1 MEIKI
6 RHDLETKWY
15 SVPNTWDDLTLD
27 KYMICMK
34 HLKNVDHNHDALL
47 ELIYHLSGIPKKT
60 LYNMTITD
68 VQKIVNVVKDFLQTV
83 PTDKLKHIVKIDG
96 VKYGFNPKLR
106 DISLGE
112 FVDIEH
118 CIKEGMYDNLHTLL
132 SILYRPVV
140 KQKGDKYTIE
150 EYEPSDVRAD
160 LFKKNMTVKDFN
172 GASVFFYDLG
182 IQLLDTMSQYLKMEV
197 MKERLKV
204 LQTNGDGMR

>member
-1 MEIKI
+1 
-6 RHDLETKWY
+6 
-15 SVPNTWDDLTLD
+15 
-27 KYMICMK
+27 
-34 HLKNVDHNHDALL
+34 
-47 ELIYHLSGIPKKT
+47 
-60 LYNMTITD
+60 
-68 VQKIVNVVKDFLQTV
+68 DFLQTV

-172 GASVFFYDLG
+172 GASVFFLRFR
-182 IQLLDTMSQYLKMEV
+182 DTIIRHYEPIFKNGSDERETKSITDKWGWYEVVYNLAEGKLHRLEEITKIPAVECFTYMSYQS
-197 MKERLKV
+197 
-204 LQTNGDGMR
+204 